1 MTDVISNTSARF
13 EGDGVVSFT
22 TAPMPP
28 LRTGHVRIRVAVC
41 ALCGSDKRL
50 LASGA
55 AVVPGHEVVGTVTE
69 TAPDGPAEGARVI
82 VFIPV
87 SCGECKA
94 CRAQQNNRCYNLEGL
109 MGWQF
114 DGGFAEYMDVPVQ
127 CVVPVPDDIPSDIA
141 VLALDTFGTAA
152 HALRLGERTQPEG
165 IDSLLV
171 VGCGPLGLGVVAVA
185 LAMGIPTVHAWD
197 PNDARLA
204 LAEKIG
210 ATRAGD
216 LETINQYQVV
226 AEVSGADLARAM
238 AQNLVEPGGAVL
250 ALGESNEPYLMPAT
264 PRWRRTDCFTVRSF
278 YFPKTEIADNW
289 DLLRSH
295 GATLRDTIMTPT
307 RLPDLEE
314 TFTKFLD
321 GEFVKPYITHE
332 ENR

>member
-1 MTDVISNTSARF
+1 MTDVTRNTSARF
-13 EGDGVVSFT
+13 EGDGVVSFST
-22 TAPMPP
+22 TEMPAVRP
-28 LRTGHVRIRVAVC
+28 GHVRLRVDVC

-55 AVVPGHEVVGTVTE
+55 PVVPGHEVVGTIIE
-69 TAPDGPAEGARVI
+69 SAPDAPAEGTRAMVY
-82 VFIPV
+82 IPV

-94 CRAQQNNRCYNLEGL
+94 CREQQNNRCYNLEGL

-114 DGGFAEYMDVPVQ
+114 DGGFADYMDVPVQ
-127 CVVPVPDDIPSDIA
+127 CVIRVPDDIPSDVA

-152 HALRLGERTQPEG
+152 HALRLGERTQLGG

-197 PNDARLA
+197 PNDARLR
-204 LAEKIG
+204 LAETIG
-210 ATRAGD
+210 ATRAED
-216 LETINQYQVV
+216 LETINRYQVV
-226 AEVSGADLARAM
+226 AEVSGAEPARAM
-238 AQNLVEPGGAVL
+238 AQNLVEPGGAIL

-278 YFPKTEIADNW
+278 YFPQTEIVDNW
-289 DLLRSH
+289 DLLRTH
-295 GATLRDTIMTPT
+295 GAALRDTIMTPT

-321 GEFVKPYITHE
+321 GEFVKPYITHK
-332 ENR
+332 EN